1 MGLRAVYRVH
11 RQLVA
16 AGPLL
21 LAAAWFYGSAL
32 LVLPALASSAS
43 GLWSRRL
50 GRSLPGKQAALAET
64 YAHLR
69 ETEARCRAEA
79 PLSRDEA
86 RRVRDLARQ
95 DGHALAAMRTWD
107 KALLQETYARTA
119 HAAVSLEQ
127 FADDQHRQADARER
141 EQARRQLRESLQQ
154 RAHEHRAATELAAA
168 KEQLQRD
175 EIRALRQDHDR
186 ALLAARDR
194 EERQAQEARLWRTGQ
209 AVEAQRQ
216 ARAHPHRGASV
227 EAGRQLEE
235 RVAQL
240 LERDGFTSV
249 EVTGA
254 PGDLGAD
261 VTART
266 VRARRVVVQ
275 CKNYADRR
283 VTSTEL
289 QRFGGTFRTVHAAD
303 IGLVVTTTEFTR
315 AAMAYARQAGIRLM
329 DGHDLRQWS
338 GGMPLA
344 LG

>member
-1 MGLRAVYRVH
+1 
-11 RQLVA
+11 
-16 AGPLL
+16 
-21 LAAAWFYGSAL
+21 
-32 LVLPALASSAS
+32 
-43 GLWSRRL
+43 
-50 GRSLPGKQAALAET
+50 
-64 YAHLR
+64 
-69 ETEARCRAEA
+69 
-79 PLSRDEA
+79 
-86 RRVRDLARQ
+86 
-95 DGHALAAMRTWD
+95 MRTWD
-107 KALLQETYARTA
+107 KALLRDAYARTA

-194 EERQAQEARLWRTGQ
+194 EERQAQEARLWRTGR

-216 ARAHPHRGASV
+216 ARTHPHRGASV

-289 QRFGGTFRTVHAAD
+289 QRFGGTFRTVHSAD
-303 IGLVVTTTEFTR
+303 IGLVVTTTDFTR
-315 AAMAYARQAGIRLM
+315 AAIEYARQARRPAHGRARSPPVERGHVPHPRLTGRRRSQVSQSSPRATCHRTGRRYGPM
-329 DGHDLRQWS
+329 RTAAYRS
-338 GGMPLA
+338 TVSSSSA
-344 LG
+344 SIS